1 MKVPSLK
8 TQEPLLQNM
17 QLPEP
22 IMEKIIGI
30 SLVPTDDQMSSS
42 VMKST
47 TTRLPFIG
55 LCFTGLNL
63 GRLSLH
69 PQTRGLGP
77 SALRWIK
84 EEHCWSCSMKLDRT
98 GQITDLES
106 LVKLSKELIE
116 NGDIEEVFQS
126 LCVYQ
131 NYYDRLSES
140 NCKFSI

>member
-1 MKVPSLK
+1 MKVSSLK

-22 IMEKIIGI
+22 IMEKRIGI

-69 PQTRGLGP
+69 PQTRALGP

-84 EEHCWSCSMKLDRT
+84 QEHWLVFLLET
-98 GQITDLES
+98 GQNKPKIKTRVMLRKII
-106 LVKLSKELIE
+106 L
-116 NGDIEEVFQS
+116 
-126 LCVYQ
+126 
-131 NYYDRLSES
+131 
-140 NCKFSI
+140 